1 MIAILYEKNNN
12 KLGEEIRRR
21 TTLLSEKYSFVIRI
35 NEEGK
40 SRGGVKIARNA
51 EYSSSMRR

>member
-1 MIAILYEKNNN
+1 MIAILCEKNNN
-12 KLGEEIRRR
+12 KLEEEIRRIE
-21 TTLLSEKYSFVIRI
+21 LLSEKYSFVIRI

-51 EYSSSMRR
+51 ERSSSMRR